1 MSEIKEVPID
11 DNSIPHEVNKH
22 KRRIQI
28 YPHTKA
34 VFSIAHRWK
43 LICLENHYTWKSMDE
58 DILTE
63 ATRFMDESTK

>member
-1 MSEIKEVPID
+1 MSEIEENITD
-11 DNSIPHEVNKH
+11 QSIPIAVNKH
-22 KRRIQI
+22 KRKIVI

-58 DILTE
+58 DILAE
-63 ATRFMDESTK
+63 ATRFMDESVK